1 MIKSLLMTAAAM
13 LCLTVA
19 APPALAAG
27 VQMSPALQQQL
38 GIATQK
44 LKSTQQAADI
54 DAFAKVLDPEP
65 LVQLDSDL
73 RTAESAAVASRA
85 EAERSKALHS
95 ADGGVASK
103 DLEAA
108 VAQAQSDALKVEMLR
123 NRVGLEWGPGVA
135 HMSAAARE
143 RLVKGVVAGKIA
155 LVHVDTHNNDGQAGA
170 KFVKVDIGDDSVRGP
185 VLGPARTA
193 ESRLQSSGLI
203 VEISGPSAILLS
215 VGLTNSAH
223 IESSSPQTG
232 FVAPLA
238 SIIRY
243 RGLDWVYVRTGPGSF
258 ERRMLES
265 PVPAADG
272 FFVTKGLADGDEV
285 VTKGAAALFTAEQS
299 GAGAAP

>member
-108 VAQAQSDALKVEMLR
+108 VAQAQSDALPRVEDAAQRGRPRM
-123 NRVGLEWGPGVA
+123 GPRRRA
-135 HMSAAARE
+135 HERE
-143 RLVKGVVAGKIA
+143 RPRAAGQ
-155 LVHVDTHNNDGQAGA
+155 GRGRRQGRAGA
-170 KFVKVDIGDDSVRGP
+170 CR
-185 VLGPARTA
+185 
-193 ESRLQSSGLI
+193 
-203 VEISGPSAILLS
+203 
-215 VGLTNSAH
+215 H
-223 IESSSPQTG
+223 PQ
-232 FVAPLA
+232 
-238 SIIRY
+238 
-243 RGLDWVYVRTGPGSF
+243 
-258 ERRMLES
+258 
-265 PVPAADG
+265 
-272 FFVTKGLADGDEV
+272 
-285 VTKGAAALFTAEQS
+285 Q
-299 GAGAAP
+299 